1 MGFGGRGWN
10 GFLAGGPKFLWG
22 KRLEM
27 LLVSLRFHLYK
38 FRLRFSG
45 RERGKTLREK
55 GRDRERQSKVSE
67 AVKDDDMQQE

>member
-1 MGFGGRGWN
+1 
-10 GFLAGGPKFLWG
+10 
-22 KRLEM
+22 M
-27 LLVSLRFHLYK
+27 LLVSLVSLRFHLYK
-38 FRLRFSG
+38 FRLLFSG